1 MKSRPR
7 QAENRVAEIL
17 SDFFVK
23 HGLSPVERIP
33 ILGREGPD
41 ITMNEARL
49 VIDVKSRKECPAG
62 MLKDVKEYLKAYSHT
77 LAVFRLDSLDQA
89 LMDKSH
95 FANLTKDSVMVT
107 RWLDHMADWTESS
120 TTGGIP
126 AIVIHQPQ
134 LPYGQSALIMYQ
146 SDVGLLR
153 ERIANPNLIGSG
165 EAWLSL
171 GQGEITVINGLDEK
185 TVKLTEDDYRK
196 LRDWVNRA
204 ALEGEE

>member
-17 SDFFVK
+17 SDFFVN

-49 VIDVKSRKECPAG
+49 VVDVKSRKECPASL
-62 MLKDVKEYLKAYSHT
+62 LKDVKEYLKAYNHT

-89 LMDKSH
+89 LMDKSC

-107 RWLDHMADWTESS
+107 RWLDHMADWVASDTS
-120 TTGGIP
+120 GGIP
-126 AIVIHQPQ
+126 AVVIHQPQ
-134 LPYGQSALIMYQ
+134 LPYGQSALVMYQ

-153 ERIANPNLIGSG
+153 ERINNPNVIGTG

-171 GQGEITVINGLDEK
+171 GRGEITVINGLDEK
-185 TVKLTEDDYRK
+185 TVKLTKDDYRK
-196 LRDWVNRA
+196 LRDWV
-204 ALEGEE
+204 LEEE